1 LINQQNSLPKLRNWD
16 NLIKKIEENYKAN
29 FFWKKKLNVEQWN
42 WKKRVKKGHWPTFT
56 FQTRDGSLDQ
66 KHHTLKNQ
74 MLKDKIRKKINYT
87 KGF

>member
-1 LINQQNSLPKLRNWD
+1 LKKTTKLI
-16 NLIKKIEENYKAN
+16 
-29 FFWKKKLNVEQWN
+29 FFEKKKPNVEQWN

-74 MLKDKIRKKINYT
+74 MLKDEIKKKYQLHKRILKIAIRRMRVKIKIKIN
-87 KGF
+87 